1 MKHTLLALAAAACA
15 LASQAQNASAIPAAL
30 KVPLA
35 QGLKVHKSFRGPS
48 GLEGWVLLRNGDEP
62 LIVFTTADGKT
73 LLSGAAL
80 DEQGRDLVPGYVEA
94 HAPKPDFSSFV
105 PQLARAPAIVQGDPR
120 GSLVLYAFFDPT
132 CPFCNLAYGSFKA
145 SLKPGMQVRWIPIDY
160 LSPKAAGQAAA
171 LLAASDGSAALHEHE
186 QRFKTGG
193 IAAVDVTPEA
203 RKKLDENLKLFH
215 VMGFK
220 GVPAILYRSGD
231 GRWDALSGAPGAQ
244 DMARLLASR
253 S

>member
-1 MKHTLLALAAAACA
+1 MKHTLLAFAAMACV
-15 LASQAQNASAIPAAL
+15 LSSQAQSASSIPAAL
-30 KVPLA
+30 KAPLA

-62 LIVFTTADGKT
+62 IIVFTTADGKT
-73 LLSGAAL
+73 LLSGPAL
-80 DEQGRDLVPGYVEA
+80 DEQGRDLLPSYFEA

-105 PQLARAPAIVQGDPR
+105 PQLARAPAIVQGDAR
-120 GSLVLYAFFDPT
+120 GTQVLYAFFDPT
-132 CPFCNLAYGSFKA
+132 CPFCNLAYGSFRN

-160 LSPKAAGQAAA
+160 LSAKAAGQAAA
-171 LLAASDGSAALHEHE
+171 LLTASDPGAALRQHEE
-186 QRFKTGG
+186 SFRSGG

-203 RKKLDENLKLFH
+203 RKQLDENLKLFH

-220 GVPAILYRSGD
+220 GVPAILYRSQD

-253 S
+253 D

>member
-1 MKHTLLALAAAACA
+1 MKHTLLALAAAASA
-15 LASQAQNASAIPAAL
+15 LTSYAQNTPSMPAAL

-35 QGLKVHKSFRGPS
+35 QGLTVHKSFRGPS
-48 GLEGWVLLRNGDEP
+48 GLQGWVLLRNGDEP
-62 LIVFTTADGKT
+62 VIVFTTADGKT

-80 DEQGRDLVPGYVEA
+80 DEQGRDLVPSYVEA
-94 HAPKPDFSSFV
+94 HAPKPDFSSYV

-120 GSLVLYAFFDPT
+120 GTQVFYAFFDPT

-171 LLAASDGSAALHEHE
+171 LLTASDPGAALRQHEE
-186 QRFKTGG
+186 SFRSGG
-193 IAAVDVTPEA
+193 IAAVEVAPEA
-203 RKKLDENLKLFH
+203 RKQLNENLKLFH
-215 VMGFK
+215 LMGFK
-220 GVPAILYRSGD
+220 GVPAILYRSND

-253 S
+253 G